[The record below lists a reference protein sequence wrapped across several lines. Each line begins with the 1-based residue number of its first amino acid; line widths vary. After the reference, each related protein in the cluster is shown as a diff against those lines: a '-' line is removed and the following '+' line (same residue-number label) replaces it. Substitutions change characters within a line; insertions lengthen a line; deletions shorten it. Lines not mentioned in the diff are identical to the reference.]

1 MVEDNFSLTNI
12 AEYMKKKKETTR
24 TSKEENTDNEI
35 NAALFC
41 MVLLS
46 LTLIETFI
54 HELLAQHNL
63 RNQENSRDQ

>member
-1 MVEDNFSLTNI
+1 MVEANFSLTNI
-12 AEYMKKKKETTR
+12 AEYMKKKETTR
-24 TSKEENTDNEI
+24 TIKEENTDNEI
-35 NAALFC
+35 KAAIFC